1 MLDSNRSVFDADA
14 IILGGGPAGASCA
27 LWLKQTGHEPFI
39 IEKRAA
45 LGGLQNDSPYPN
57 NWIAGTI
64 GMTGIDYAQ
73 AIDRQV
79 RDAGVSLF
87 CDVTDSRILR
97 TKNGFMVQGT
107 QNASRF
113 SVEAPRLVIAT
124 GVVAKTGGMK
134 AAPRIIIGPGV
145 GVETADLAGR
155 RVAILGGGDNAFENY
170 SFVRRA
176 GAREIKLF
184 ARTVRA
190 RRSFVE
196 SVPTSN
202 VRIGPYDVDQEKMT
216 VNGEAFDFFIVLYG
230 WQPNVPDLP
239 GVGLKK
245 HADGYV
251 ATEPDTCET
260 NAAGVYAIGEVTR
273 RAHPCCATAMA
284 DGVVAAKAIQ
294 HAIEAAA
301 EERAPQ

>member
-1 MLDSNRSVFDADA
+1 MLNSNRSVFDADA

-27 LWLKQTGHEPFI
+27 LWLKQTGHEPVI
-39 IEKRAA
+39 IEKRSA

-57 NWIAGTI
+57 NWIAGII
-64 GMTGIDYAQ
+64 GMTGIDYAR

-79 RDAGVSLF
+79 RDAGVSRF
-87 CDVTDSRILR
+87 CEVGDCRILQSA
-97 TKNGFMVQGT
+97 NGFAAQWIRNG
-107 QNASRF
+107 SHF
-113 SVEAPRLVIAT
+113 SVKAPRLVIAT
-124 GVVAKTGGMK
+124 GVVAKTGGLK
-134 AAPRIIIGPGV
+134 ATPRIIIGPGI
-145 GVETADLAGR
+145 GVEAADLAGK

-196 SVPTSN
+196 SVPITD
-202 VRIGPYDVDQEKMT
+202 VRTGPYEADAEKMT

-230 WQPNVPDLP
+230 WQPNIPPLPGLELKKGPDGYIATAPETCLTSLP
-239 GVGLKK
+239 GVF
-245 HADGYV
+245 
-251 ATEPDTCET
+251 
-260 NAAGVYAIGEVTR
+260 AIGEITR

-294 HAIEAAA
+294 HEIESAIEENAS
-301 EERAPQ
+301 R